1 METCIDYTDYD
12 KAVVSTDEA
21 KWHRNLRRLREQYP
35 DQVRIKVEPETNDGN
50 MVAEIPVKWVKIKPP
65 RAVTLTDEQIAERV
79 EKMRKSKKFFG
90 NAEEPEQTEGGDED
104 E

>member
-21 KWHRNLRRLREQYP
+21 KWHRHLRRLREQYP

-50 MVAEIPVKWVKIKPP
+50 MIAEIPVKWVKIKPP

-79 EKMRKSKKFFG
+79 EKMRKSKKYFG